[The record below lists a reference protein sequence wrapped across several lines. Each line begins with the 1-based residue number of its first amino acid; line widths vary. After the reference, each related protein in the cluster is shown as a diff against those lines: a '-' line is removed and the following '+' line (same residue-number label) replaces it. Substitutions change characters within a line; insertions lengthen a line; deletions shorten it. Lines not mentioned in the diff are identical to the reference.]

1 MPGLND
7 DLTEDSMDGAPPSVG
22 SDSYPAS
29 LANTPSASHS
39 TPTTTKKIKIFSKRM
54 VTGYIVYSG
63 EERKNVAARNP
74 DATFGEV
81 SRLVG
86 EQWRNLP
93 THVKTEYEDRAQRT
107 NEETVA
113 DMARNPES
121 NSTTNTP
128 GGAASRHDAGDGD
141 VVFDCCWKKCDWQG
155 DEIGELSDHLLQEPN
170 GHVLTTINP
179 NGNDFFFFSR

>member
-1 MPGLND
+1 
-7 DLTEDSMDGAPPSVG
+7 MDGAPASVG

-29 LANTPSASHS
+29 ASNTPSTSHN
-39 TPTTTKKIKIFSKRM
+39 TPTTGKRIKIFSKKM

-74 DATFGEV
+74 EATFGEV

-93 THVKTEYEDRAQRT
+93 TSVKTEYEDRAQRT
-107 NEETVA
+107 NEETA
-113 DMARNPES
+113 AELARNPIIE
-121 NSTTNTP
+121 TTL
-128 GGAASRHDAGDGD
+128 AADGSMG
-141 VVFDCCWKKCDWQG
+141 VVIFECLWNKCDWVG
-155 DEIGELSDHLLQEPN
+155 EEIGDLADHLLQEPN

-179 NGNDFFFFSR
+179 NGTVGSFRNN